1 MIENNPVYQN
11 FHFNNDFGLYLGI
24 VSSEKL
30 DSDATPQIYTSKDKK
45 YVILFCGKIYNCR
58 ELNVYLFISLIVI
71 SSALLQILLI
81 LCIHSIGFSSF
92 NFSVTHSVSFIC
104 STRVSNISRA

>member
-1 MIENNPVYQN
+1 MYNFYGIIDKNFAKKYNYETEIKTVLKNSIENNPVYQN

-45 YVILFCGKIYNCR
+45 YVIL
-58 ELNVYLFISLIVI
+58 SLV
-71 SSALLQILLI
+71 
-81 LCIHSIGFSSF
+81 
-92 NFSVTHSVSFIC
+92 
-104 STRVSNISRA
+104 